1 MTCFTFLVYPKHVF
15 GHFEDI
21 KLTKIQVKKAKT
33 HYTNYR
39 NQGVNPHDLS
49 RSLHRQWFDVIQFP
63 TSRELENMS
72 STGTEVA
79 PVQSAKCHG
88 CQA

>member
-1 MTCFTFLVYPKHVF
+1 MYKT
-15 GHFEDI
+15 HFFKFE
-21 KLTKIQVKKAKT
+21 LTKDVTKKIQVKKAKT